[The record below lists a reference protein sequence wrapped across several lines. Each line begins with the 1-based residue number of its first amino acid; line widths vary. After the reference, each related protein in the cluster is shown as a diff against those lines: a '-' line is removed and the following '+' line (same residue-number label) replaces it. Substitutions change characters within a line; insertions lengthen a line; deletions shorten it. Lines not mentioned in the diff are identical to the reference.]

1 MSSSRHS
8 RPPAVM
14 RTAPRSR
21 RPSTIGRERG
31 PATREEGGPRAAGP
45 CVRAD
50 PSAPSR
56 RGSDSVAPARRLS
69 WCSRRVSRR
78 ALTRGD
84 TPDQKEFPPV
94 SGVAAREAAHDARR
108 WHERG
113 LPRPYHRTRLSSRS
127 PGTRA
132 RNASRRL
139 GRRQRDARCGRTPG
153 APSGSTYW
161 LSCLCTTFGTSS
173 RTARLVFVQTR
184 RATGSEPGARIVYLS
199 GSDGLPIRG
208 LEDPPAGRPSSS
220 LLLLV
225 RPKAIVRATCR
236 SAASCGGSAGG
247 TWGRLAVAGASYAV
261 IFWRSAEEDVSCSR
275 YQRTVCSTAS
285 VSGVARRPSS
295 VSAREASTMNGSSNS

>member
-94 SGVAAREAAHDARR
+94 SGVAAREAAYDARR
-108 WHERG
+108 WHGRG

-161 LSCLCTTFGTSS
+161 QSCLCTTSARVMS
-173 RTARLVFVQTR
+173 RPDAAKPGRSRYAGRPVASVRGAQ
-184 RATGSEPGARIVYLS
+184 RAGCAA
-199 GSDGLPIRG
+199 
-208 LEDPPAGRPSSS
+208 PPAGQ
-220 LLLLV
+220 
-225 RPKAIVRATCR
+225 
-236 SAASCGGSAGG
+236 
-247 TWGRLAVAGASYAV
+247 AGAAMG
-261 IFWRSAEEDVSCSR
+261 
-275 YQRTVCSTAS
+275 QR
-285 VSGVARRPSS
+285 
-295 VSAREASTMNGSSNS
+295 

>member
-1 MSSSRHS
+1 
-8 RPPAVM
+8 M

-94 SGVAAREAAHDARR
+94 SGVAAREAAYDARR

-161 LSCLCTTFGTSS
+161 QSCLCTTFGTSS

-199 GSDGLPIRG
+199 GSDGRPVRVGSACGTALVI
-208 LEDPPAGRPSSS
+208 AAASRPSQGDSPGDVPFRCFVWRKRGRDVGS
-220 LLLLV
+220 
-225 RPKAIVRATCR
+225 TGR
-236 SAASCGGSAGG
+236 S
-247 TWGRLAVAGASYAV
+247 GREPT
-261 IFWRSAEEDVSCSR
+261 R
-275 YQRTVCSTAS
+275 
-285 VSGVARRPSS
+285 
-295 VSAREASTMNGSSNS
+295 